1 MICKQFLPTGS
12 YPTIISCDFQP
23 SLYRCQNHP
32 SDCLGAAP
40 GPHATDEHFWFR
52 QWRLKAVLKLHHHQ
66 HKPRELLWKHIK
78 IDYVFGKYIKIFK
91 HIYINH
97 LCIYV
102 YIFIYRERER
112 FGGQTLHF
120 WDFESCSQMIRV
132 PSGKKEALCFWEVY
146 CFIFRHDFKCL
157 LRSKRHS
164 LVLGFQGNRP
174 LKSGKSLIRETGHWN
189 SHCSMNR

>member
-78 IDYVFGKYIKIFK
+78 IDYIFGNYIKIFK

-97 LCIYV
+97 LCIYI
-102 YIFIYRERER
+102 YIYRERER
-112 FGGQTLHF
+112 FGGQPKWFGSLQERRRPSAFGKSAVSFSDMISSVF
-120 WDFESCSQMIRV
+120 WDQRDMN
-132 PSGKKEALCFWEVY
+132 
-146 CFIFRHDFKCL
+146 
-157 LRSKRHS
+157 KRM
-164 LVLGFQGNRP
+164 LVLGFQ
-174 LKSGKSLIRETGHWN
+174 KD
-189 SHCSMNR
+189 SHCSMNRESGKPPIEINKT

>member
-1 MICKQFLPTGS
+1 MICTQFLPTGS

-78 IDYVFGKYIKIFK
+78 IDYIFGNYIKIFK

-97 LCIYV
+97 LCIYI
-102 YIFIYRERER
+102 YIYLFIERER
-112 FGGQTLHF
+112 DLEVNPNDSGPFRKEGGPLLLGSLLFHF
-120 WDFESCSQMIRV
+120 PTWFQVSFEI
-132 PSGKKEALCFWEVY
+132 KETWINECLC
-146 CFIFRHDFKCL
+146 
-157 LRSKRHS
+157 
-164 LVLGFQGNRP
+164 
-174 LKSGKSLIRETGHWN
+174 
-189 SHCSMNR
+189 